1 MIGNQ
6 IIILLIF
13 LIFTFVNSMEIR
25 KTMLPVLR
33 PVGGDEEVNA
43 IRESIESGWWGK
55 GPKVA
60 EFEKKFAE
68 MVGAKYAVAV
78 NSATSG
84 QDLVLKALGIKD
96 CDIINP
102 TISFMTTAVVP
113 LWNNCTSNIV
123 DVDPVTMCLD
133 PEDVKKHLKPNTK
146 AIIAVNQAGVPAPI
160 DEIRKFYD
168 GLIIEDCAHSCYTPG
183 AGTKGDVAVWSFQAV
198 KTMPCGDGG
207 MITTND
213 KELYDKLVPM
223 TWLGITSTY
232 SRVKKDDGLTGKP
245 GYSWDYEV
253 DMLGYKCYMIDLQAA
268 ICLEQMKKLDKN
280 LEWRRHVQKRYN
292 EELKDVL
299 QTPPHSETVQY
310 YCAKVDPEVRDD
322 LIDYLADK
330 KIHTSVHFKP
340 LHLYDVVKDMNQR
353 EYPVADVEWKKLISL
368 PCHPGMSEEDIDYVI
383 YWVLQYFLE
392 DTDTEPDIE
401 ITPWWKFW

>member
-1 MIGNQ
+1 MK
-6 IIILLIF
+6 
-13 LIFTFVNSMEIR
+13 IR
-25 KTMLPVLR
+25 DTMLPVLR
-33 PVGGDEEVNA
+33 PVGGEEELNSL
-43 IRESIESGWWGK
+43 RESIESGWWGK

-68 MVGAKYAVAV
+68 LVGAKYAVAV

-123 DVDPVTMCLD
+123 DVLEDTLCLD
-133 PEDVKKHLKPNTK
+133 PEDVRKSLKSNTN
-146 AIIAVNQAGVPAPI
+146 AIIAVNHAGTPAPI

-183 AGTKGDVAVWSFQAV
+183 AGMQGDVAVWSFQAV

-213 KELYDKLVPM
+213 KELYEKLVPM
-223 TWLGITSTY
+223 TWLGISSTY
-232 SRVKKDDGLTGKP
+232 SRVRKDDGLTGKP

-253 DMLGYKCYMIDLQAA
+253 DILGYKCYMIDLSAA
-268 ICLEQMKKLDKN
+268 ICLEQMKKLPKH
-280 LEWRRHVQKRYN
+280 LEWRRHIQKCYN
-292 EELKDVL
+292 EALDGL
-299 QTPPHSETVQY
+299 IRTPAHSETVQY
-310 YCAKVDPEVRDD
+310 YCARVPTAERDGM
-322 LIDYLADK
+322 IDYLADK

-340 LHLYDVVKDMNQR
+340 LHKYSIVKQDR
-353 EYPVADVEWKKLISL
+353 DYAVADREWRKLLSL
-368 PCHPGMSEEDIDYVI
+368 PCHPGMTQEDIDYVI
-383 YWVLQYFLE
+383 YWVKEYYGERGISSYDGKKAIYHGVTVVE
-392 DTDTEPDIE
+392 D
-401 ITPWWKFW
+401 

>member
-1 MIGNQ
+1 MK
-6 IIILLIF
+6 
-13 LIFTFVNSMEIR
+13 IR
-25 KTMLPVLR
+25 DTMLPVLR
-33 PVGGDEEVNA
+33 PVGGEEELNSL
-43 IRESIESGWWGK
+43 RESIESGWWGK

-68 MVGAKYAVAV
+68 LVGAKYAVAV

-123 DVDPVTMCLD
+123 DVLEDTLCLD
-133 PEDVKKHLKPNTK
+133 PEDVRKSLKSNTN
-146 AIIAVNQAGVPAPI
+146 AIIAVNHAGTPAPI

-183 AGTKGDVAVWSFQAV
+183 AGMQGDVAVWSFQAV

-213 KELYDKLVPM
+213 KELYEKLVPM
-223 TWLGITSTY
+223 TWLGISSTY
-232 SRVKKDDGLTGKP
+232 SRVRKDDGLTGKP

-253 DMLGYKCYMIDLQAA
+253 DILGYKCYMIDLSAA
-268 ICLEQMKKLDKN
+268 ICLEQMKKLPKH
-280 LEWRRHVQKRYN
+280 LEWRRHIQKCYN
-292 EELKDVL
+292 EALDGL
-299 QTPPHSETVQY
+299 IRTPAHSETVQY
-310 YCAKVDPEVRDD
+310 YCARVPAAERSDM
-322 LIDYLADK
+322 IDYLADK

-340 LHLYDVVKDMNQR
+340 LHKYSIVKQDR
-353 EYPVADVEWKKLISL
+353 DYAVADREWRKLLSL
-368 PCHPGMSEEDIDYVI
+368 PCHPGMTQEDIDYVI
-383 YWVLQYFLE
+383 YWVKEYYGDRRISSYDGKTAIYHGVAVTE
-392 DTDTEPDIE
+392 D
-401 ITPWWKFW
+401 

>member
-1 MIGNQ
+1 MK
-6 IIILLIF
+6 
-13 LIFTFVNSMEIR
+13 IR
-25 KTMLPVLR
+25 DSVLPVLR
-33 PVGGDEEVNA
+33 PVGGEEEVNA
-43 IRESIESGWWGK
+43 IRECIESGWWGK

-84 QDLVLKALGIKD
+84 QDLVLKALDIKD

-123 DVDPVTMCLD
+123 DVLEDTMCLD
-133 PEDVKKHLKPNTK
+133 PEDVRRSLKPNTK
-146 AIIAVNQAGVPAPI
+146 ALIAVNQAGVPAPI
-160 DEIRKFYD
+160 DEIREFYD

-183 AGTKGDVAVWSFQAV
+183 AGMKGDVAVWSFQAV

-213 KELYDKLVPM
+213 KELYEKLIPL

-253 DMLGYKCYMIDLQAA
+253 DVLGYKCYMIDLQAA
-268 ICLEQMKKLDKN
+268 ICLEQMKKLPKH
-280 LEWRRHVQKRYN
+280 LEWRRHIQKSYN
-292 EELKDVL
+292 EQLGGL
-299 QTPPHSETVQY
+299 IRPPEWSETCPY
-310 YCAKVDPEVRDD
+310 YCARVPSIERDNM
-322 LIDYLADK
+322 IDYLADK

-340 LHLYDVVKDMNQR
+340 LHKYDIVKQDR
-353 EYPVADVEWKKLISL
+353 DYPVADREWKKLLSL
-368 PCHPGMSEEDIDYVI
+368 PCHPGMSQEDIDYVI
-383 YWVLQYFLE
+383 YWVKEYYKEKDITSYDGKTTIYHGVAVVE
-392 DTDTEPDIE
+392 D
-401 ITPWWKFW
+401 

>member
-1 MIGNQ
+1 MK
-6 IIILLIF
+6 
-13 LIFTFVNSMEIR
+13 IR
-25 KTMLPVLR
+25 DTMLPVLR
-33 PVGGDEEVNA
+33 PVGGEEELNSL
-43 IRESIESGWWGK
+43 RESIESGWWGK

-68 MVGAKYAVAV
+68 LVGAKYAVAV

-123 DVDPVTMCLD
+123 DVLEDTLCLD
-133 PEDVKKHLKPNTK
+133 PEDVRKSLRSDTK
-146 AIIAVNQAGVPAPI
+146 AIIAVNHAGTPAPI

-168 GLIIEDCAHSCYTPG
+168 GLILEDCAHSCYTPG

-213 KELYDKLVPM
+213 KELYEKLVPM
-223 TWLGITSTY
+223 TWLGISSTY
-232 SRVKKDDGLTGKP
+232 SRVRKDDGLTGKP

-253 DMLGYKCYMIDLQAA
+253 DVLGYKCYMIDLSAA
-268 ICLEQMKKLDKN
+268 ICLEQMKKLPKN
-280 LEWRRHVQKRYN
+280 LEWRRHIQKCYN
-292 EELKDVL
+292 EGLEGLIR
-299 QTPPHSETVQY
+299 PPAHSETVQY
-310 YCAKVDPEVRDD
+310 YCARVPAAERGDM
-322 LIDYLADK
+322 IDYLADK

-340 LHLYDVVKDMNQR
+340 LHKYSVVKQNRD
-353 EYPVADVEWKKLISL
+353 YPVADREWRKLLSL
-368 PCHPGMSEEDIDYVI
+368 PCHPGMTQEDIDYVI
-383 YWVLQYFLE
+383 YWVKEYYGEKRISSFDGKTAIYHGVAVVE
-392 DTDTEPDIE
+392 D
-401 ITPWWKFW
+401 

>member
-1 MIGNQ
+1 MK
-6 IIILLIF
+6 
-13 LIFTFVNSMEIR
+13 IR
-25 KTMLPVLR
+25 DTMLPVLR
-33 PVGGDEEVNA
+33 PVGGEEELNSL
-43 IRESIESGWWGK
+43 RESIESGWWGK

-68 MVGAKYAVAV
+68 LVGAKYAVAV

-123 DVDPVTMCLD
+123 DVLEDTLCLD
-133 PEDVKKHLKPNTK
+133 PEDVRKSLKSNTN
-146 AIIAVNQAGVPAPI
+146 AIIAVNHAGTPAPI

-168 GLIIEDCAHSCYTPG
+168 GFIIEDCAHSCYTPG
-183 AGTKGDVAVWSFQAV
+183 AGMQGDVAVWSFQAV

-213 KELYDKLVPM
+213 KELYEKLVPM
-223 TWLGITSTY
+223 TWLGISSTY
-232 SRVKKDDGLTGKP
+232 SRVRKDDGLTGKP

-253 DMLGYKCYMIDLQAA
+253 DILGYKCYMIDLSAA
-268 ICLEQMKKLDKN
+268 ICLEQMKKLPKH
-280 LEWRRHVQKRYN
+280 LEWRRHIQKCYN
-292 EELKDVL
+292 EGLDGL
-299 QTPPHSETVQY
+299 IRTPAHSETVQY
-310 YCAKVDPEVRDD
+310 YCARVPAAERSDM
-322 LIDYLADK
+322 IDYLADK

-340 LHLYDVVKDMNQR
+340 LHKYSIVKQDR
-353 EYPVADVEWKKLISL
+353 DYAVADREWRKLLSL
-368 PCHPGMSEEDIDYVI
+368 PCHPGMTQEDIDYVI
-383 YWVLQYFLE
+383 YWVKEYYGERGILSYDGKKAIYHGVTVVE
-392 DTDTEPDIE
+392 D
-401 ITPWWKFW
+401 